1 MWTSE
6 ASAEVPEAPRGTCK
20 KGGGRGTEAE
30 PGLARQCQ
38 GEQSPENLRLTV
50 NTKGRWAQGRIL
62 FFLKLIAQG
71 QGLRAMWGKVDRWTE
86 STGLLCLSVGVI
98 SSCTDPV
105 WMGESKQRIVEQTF
119 GDQLCRLDKIK

>member
-1 MWTSE
+1 M
-6 ASAEVPEAPRGTCK
+6 
-20 KGGGRGTEAE
+20 GGGTEAE

-62 FFLKLIAQG
+62 FFPKLIAQG

-86 STGLLCLSVGVI
+86 STGLLCLSVGGHQFVYRPGLDGRI
-98 SSCTDPV
+98 KTTD
-105 WMGESKQRIVEQTF
+105 R
-119 GDQLCRLDKIK
+119 